1 MLREVSTQSNH
12 SYMADILTSDDWDI
26 LTHMLALLK
35 PFKQQTLRLEG
46 DAREGSKGAVWEI
59 LPAMDILLEH
69 LESAKVEYEFSE
81 HMHLKACINN
91 AWIKLDKYYNMTEL
105 SSVYV
110 AALVLHPRYKW
121 AYFEKKWSQCPD

>member
-1 MLREVSTQSNH
+1 MYLRDPIGLFMLWEVSTQPNH
-12 SYMADILTSDDWDI
+12 SHMTDILTSDNWDI

-35 PFKQQTLRLEG
+35 PFKQQTLCLEG
-46 DAREGSKGAVWEI
+46 DARKGSKGALWEI
-59 LPAMDILLEH
+59 FLAMDILLNH

-81 HMHLKACINN
+81 HMPLKACINN

-110 AALVLHPRYKW
+110 AALVLYP
-121 AYFEKKWSQCPD
+121 